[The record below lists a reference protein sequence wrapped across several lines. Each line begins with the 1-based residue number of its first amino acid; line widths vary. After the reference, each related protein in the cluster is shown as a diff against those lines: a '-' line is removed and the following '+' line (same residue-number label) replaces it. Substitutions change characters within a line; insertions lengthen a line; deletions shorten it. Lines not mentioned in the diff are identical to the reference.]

1 MMKLCMTLGTI
12 LLATAAL
19 ADEPAKPA
27 TDAASAPGARAKPG
41 KKGKFTVVVSA
52 SELKWN
58 APPDAHGV
66 QIATIRGNMTKG
78 AYRVMVKF
86 PPGTSHPVHTHSG
99 DVEVVVISGTFLYG
113 ADDASAKDLGP
124 GSYAFIPG
132 GTKHISGC
140 KAGAECLV
148 FQSGTEKFDM
158 TPVGEPKP
166 AEAAPTPPPEPAK

>member
-19 ADEPAKPA
+19 ADEPATGAMGAPA
-27 TDAASAPGARAKPG
+27 AGAKPG
-41 KKGKFTVVVSA
+41 KKSKFTVVVNA
-52 SELKWN
+52 SDLKWN
-58 APPDAHGV
+58 EPAEAHGV
-66 QIATIRGNMTKG
+66 KIANIRGNMTKG

-99 DVEVVVISGTFLYG
+99 DVEVVVISGTFFYG
-113 ADDASAKDLGP
+113 ADDASAKDLGA

-132 GTKHISGC
+132 GTKHVSGC
-140 KAGAECLV
+140 KAGAECV
-148 FQSGTEKFDM
+148 VYQSGTEKFDM

-166 AEAAPTPPPEPAK
+166 AEPKPAEPMPPEPAK

>member
-1 MMKLCMTLGTI
+1 MIKLCMMLGTI

-19 ADEPAKPA
+19 ADEPAKPT
-27 TDAASAPGARAKPG
+27 TDAGGARGKSG
-41 KKGKFTVVVSA
+41 KKSKFVVVVSPP
-52 SELKWN
+52 ELKWN
-58 APPDAHGV
+58 APPDARGV
-66 QIATIRGNMTKG
+66 EIATIRGNMTKG

-86 PPGTSHPVHTHSG
+86 PAGTTHPVHTHSG

-124 GSYAFIPG
+124 GSYAFVPG
-132 GTKHISGC
+132 GTKHVSGC
-140 KAGAECLV
+140 KAGAECVV